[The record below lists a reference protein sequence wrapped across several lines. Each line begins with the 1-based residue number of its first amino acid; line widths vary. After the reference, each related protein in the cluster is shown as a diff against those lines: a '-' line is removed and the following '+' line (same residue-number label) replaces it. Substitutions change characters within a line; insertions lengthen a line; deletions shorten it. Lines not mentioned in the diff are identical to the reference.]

1 MSQLLTQCPH
11 CQTRFRVSE
20 SQIGAAEGLVRCG
33 SCLGLFSAS
42 LNLIRV
48 KPLYSADADPADDDA
63 DEDYDPLL
71 DDSDDIPLGNMDL
84 DAEYEDEDEDNE
96 DYEDGDEDDDE
107 YQDTPVIVPR
117 SESRQPAWEP
127 YEEYGENADPAA
139 GQEDEHE
146 DDSDGHDPDEYDDAD
161 DDYDDDDDDGFDGED
176 EDDEHED
183 DYPTLSEEEF
193 DSAGLVDLEDQT
205 REYEYSRMVALDDD
219 HDTPPEDYSD
229 DIDDFDD
236 EDDLDDEDDE
246 GELDDDLHDDGD
258 DEDDEYSHA
267 AEEQA
272 RPADSRSQQRA
283 RLRGYLAGLRDDEAL
298 EPLLD
303 SDLGSL
309 DAEPLTLDAAGR
321 QRQRLQQIGLA
332 VVAALLLITLL
343 LQFVNHNLEALNQ
356 RNSFKPFQPL
366 VCSLFDCPEPAR
378 PAAKLTALYSQE
390 LLVRSHP
397 RQEGALEVSFI
408 FRNDAAAAQP
418 FPGLE
423 LSFRSANNE
432 VLANRLFLPAEYL
445 PPELLPLGLM
455 PANSSVQIQLEL
467 LDPGAD
473 AVKYTMA
480 MRQL

>member
-42 LNLIRV
+42 LNQIRV
-48 KPLYSADADPADDDA
+48 KPLYSVDADPAPADD
-63 DEDYDPLL
+63 DYDPLL
-71 DDSDDIPLGNMDL
+71 DESDDIPLGNMDL
-84 DAEYEDEDEDNE
+84 DAEYEDEDEE
-96 DYEDGDEDDDE
+96 DYEAGDEDGE
-107 YQDTPVIVPR
+107 YQDAPVVVPR

-127 YEEYGENADPAA
+127 YEEYQENTDLFAA
-139 GQEDEHE
+139 QEDEHDDDE
-146 DDSDGHDPDEYDDAD
+146 DDSDGHDSDKYDDAD
-161 DDYDDDDDDGFDGED
+161 DDYDDDDDDDFGEDD
-176 EDDEHED
+176 EDDED

-205 REYEYSRMVALDDD
+205 REYEYSRMVALDDE
-219 HDTPPEDYSD
+219 HDTLPEDDS
-229 DIDDFDD
+229 DDFDD
-236 EDDLDDEDDE
+236 EDDLDDEDEDE
-246 GELDDDLHDDGD
+246 
-258 DEDDEYSHA
+258 EYSDD
-267 AEEQA
+267 
-272 RPADSRSQQRA
+272 ADPRSQQRA

-321 QRQRLQQIGLA
+321 QRQRLQQIGLG
-332 VVAALLLITLL
+332 VVAVLLLITLL

-378 PAAKLTALYSQE
+378 PAANLTALYSQE

-445 PPELLPLGLM
+445 PPELRPLGLM